1 MKALGFAFL
10 FIGCAIVIA
19 AFSWWWLTYVEVVKY
34 DYLSWRE
41 AMNCLVWHSD
51 ICSLATALCLGSHPR
66 AMANYWSSVLWI
78 GLIAVS
84 TSLFLTSRTNTV
96 RER

>member
-1 MKALGFAFL
+1 MKRLGLACS
-10 FIGCAIVIA
+10 IVGGAIVVA
-19 AFSWWWLTYVEVVKY
+19 ALCWWWVTYTAVVKY

-41 AMNCLVWHSD
+41 ALNCLVWHSD

-66 AMANYWSSVLWI
+66 GLVNYWSSAFWI
-78 GLIAVS
+78 GLAALS
-84 TSLFLTSRTNTV
+84 TSVFLTGRAKMA